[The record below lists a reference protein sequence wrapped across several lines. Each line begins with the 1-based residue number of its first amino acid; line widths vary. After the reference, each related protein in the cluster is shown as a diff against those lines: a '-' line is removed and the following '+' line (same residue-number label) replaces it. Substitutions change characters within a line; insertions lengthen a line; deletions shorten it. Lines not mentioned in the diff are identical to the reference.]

1 MFISFDL
8 NSQRGTIENDMA
20 LSEFEIKRCEK
31 LVGQYVENRRPPPHI
46 RNELDL
52 DFRINGQGVEIFE
65 IRPDLREPG
74 EKIESPVAKTTYV
87 KTQKIWKIY
96 WQRADLKW
104 HRYEPDPE
112 VIKIEDFLAVVERDE
127 YGCFYG

>member
-1 MFISFDL
+1 M
-8 NSQRGTIENDMA
+8 T

-31 LVGQYVENRRPPPHI
+31 LVGQYVENRRPPAHI

-52 DFRINGQGVEIFE
+52 DFRIKEQSVEIFE
-65 IRPDLREPG
+65 IRPAWREPSI
-74 EKIESPVAKTTYV
+74 KIESPVAKATYV
-87 KTQKIWKIY
+87 KTQQIWKVY

-104 HRYEPDPE
+104 HRYDPDPE
-112 VIKIEDFLAVVERDE
+112 VKTIEQFLEVVERDE

>member
-1 MFISFDL
+1 
-8 NSQRGTIENDMA
+8 MA

-31 LVGQYVENRRPPPHI
+31 LIGQYVEKRRPPAYI

-52 DFRINGQGVEIFE
+52 DFRIKGQSVEIFE
-65 IRPDLREPG
+65 ISPAWREPG
-74 EKIESPVAKTTYV
+74 VKIESPVAKSTYI
-87 KTQKIWKIY
+87 KTKQIWKIY

-104 HRYEPDPE
+104 HRYDPDPE
-112 VIKIEDFLAVVERDE
+112 VKTIEQFLEVVEQDE

>member
-1 MFISFDL
+1 ML
-8 NSQRGTIENDMA
+8 CENDMA

-31 LVGQYVENRRPPPHI
+31 LVGQYVENRRSPLHI

-52 DFRINGQGVEIFE
+52 DFRINGQSVEIFE
-65 IRPDLREPG
+65 IRPAWREPG
-74 EKIESPVAKTTYV
+74 VKIESPVAKTTYIN
-87 KTQKIWKIY
+87 TQKIWKIY
-96 WQRADLKW
+96 WQRADMKW

-112 VIKIEDFLAVVERDE
+112 VKKIEDFLAVVERDE